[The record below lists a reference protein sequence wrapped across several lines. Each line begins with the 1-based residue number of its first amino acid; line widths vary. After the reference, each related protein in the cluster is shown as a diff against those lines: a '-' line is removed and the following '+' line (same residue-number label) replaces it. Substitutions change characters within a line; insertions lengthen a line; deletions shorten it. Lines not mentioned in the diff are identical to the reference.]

1 MEKNLATLVRDY
13 EKSQSNVDEYF
24 IKTAGK
30 IINENFGTDVEVN
43 LVNNK
48 NVFNGATAKYI
59 IDDNVINVYKNNILN
74 EISEEVLANFPQ
86 TYSKHYEY
94 LYYLEQLLHEFEC
107 AREYKILRHKSDLE
121 GTILNEEITLVNEK
135 LYPKKLRDIR
145 KAYEYQKLYRNFADC
160 SVVERLA
167 STNTFD
173 HCYKISTTIGDN
185 LSSYYSLCNYYDSL
199 LRGYELN
206 LNSDNYITPTE
217 EFFNAFEVEVD
228 WNNIYRLL
236 NNEEDALKVTKLGL
250 QYNQDYL
257 RSLEE
262 LSNKNGFKLKRI
274 KK

>member
-94 LYYLEQLLHEFEC
+94 LY
-107 AREYKILRHKSDLE
+107 
-121 GTILNEEITLVNEK
+121 
-135 LYPKKLRDIR
+135 
-145 KAYEYQKLYRNFADC
+145 
-160 SVVERLA
+160 
-167 STNTFD
+167 
-173 HCYKISTTIGDN
+173 
-185 LSSYYSLCNYYDSL
+185 
-199 LRGYELN
+199 
-206 LNSDNYITPTE
+206 
-217 EFFNAFEVEVD
+217 
-228 WNNIYRLL
+228 
-236 NNEEDALKVTKLGL
+236 
-250 QYNQDYL
+250 
-257 RSLEE
+257 
-262 LSNKNGFKLKRI
+262 
-274 KK
+274 